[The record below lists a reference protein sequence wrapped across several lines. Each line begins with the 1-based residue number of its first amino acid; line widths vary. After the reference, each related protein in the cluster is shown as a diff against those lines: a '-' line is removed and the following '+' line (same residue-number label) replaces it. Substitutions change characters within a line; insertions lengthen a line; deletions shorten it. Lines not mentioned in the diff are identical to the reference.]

1 MIAEWEWMI
10 MLVLV
15 LGLLVVELVRT
26 RRAIRRAGDKPSGAA
41 RAVEPSAAAAHPAAT
56 APPGSPPAA

>member
-10 MLVLV
+10 ILVMV

-41 RAVEPSAAAAHPAAT
+41 QAANPATERPAAT

>member
-10 MLVLV
+10 ILVMV

-26 RRAIRRAGDKPSGAA
+26 RRAIRRAGDKPSGPSQAKTA
-41 RAVEPSAAAAHPAAT
+41 ERPAVMG
-56 APPGSPPAA
+56 PPGSPPAA